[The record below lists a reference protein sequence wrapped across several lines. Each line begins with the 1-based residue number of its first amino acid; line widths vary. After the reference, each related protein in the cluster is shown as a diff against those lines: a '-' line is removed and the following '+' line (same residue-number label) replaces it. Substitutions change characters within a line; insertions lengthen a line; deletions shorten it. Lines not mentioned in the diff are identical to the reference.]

1 MEEIAMPDIKGTKT
15 EQNLLKAF
23 AGESQARSRY
33 TYFAE
38 QAAAEGL
45 TRIADI
51 FMETAEN
58 ELEHARLFFSFLEGG
73 AVEITATYP
82 AGEVATTA
90 ENLAAAAAGENE
102 EWVELY
108 PAFAKIA
115 EEEGFKAVA
124 RTFKMIA
131 KVEAEHE
138 NRYRELLETV
148 EKEQVYEKAEKVR
161 WKCGVCGYVH
171 ESTKAPASCPCC
183 DVDREE
189 FEIESRNW

>member
-1 MEEIAMPDIKGTKT
+1 MEEIAMPDIKGTQT

-102 EWVELY
+102 EWAELY

-138 NRYRELLETV
+138 NRYRELQETV

>member
-1 MEEIAMPDIKGTKT
+1 MPDIKGTQT

-102 EWVELY
+102 EWAELY

-138 NRYRELLETV
+138 NRYRELQETV

>member
-1 MEEIAMPDIKGTKT
+1 MPEIKGTQT

-38 QAAAEGL
+38 QAAAEGM

-90 ENLAAAAAGENE
+90 ENLAASAAGENE
-102 EWVELY
+102 EWAELY

-148 EKEQVYEKAEKVR
+148 EKEQVFEKPEKVR
-161 WKCGVCGYVH
+161 WKCSVCGYVH

>member
-1 MEEIAMPDIKGTKT
+1 MPDIKGTQT